1 MDLDSSLMLCWH
13 WGWILRSGLWSGR
26 ARGVAGGG
34 CGGGSAIEAVS
45 QVLKKAPSDRRLESR
60 ETANLASAL
69 TESCPEL
76 VEHVWVCSRR
86 HRYLLALQILEMLH
100 RHL

>member
-1 MDLDSSLMLCWH
+1 MCWH
-13 WGWILRSGLWSGR
+13 WGWILRCGLWSCR

-45 QVLKKAPSDRRLESR
+45 QVLKKAPSDRRLKSR

-76 VEHVWVCSRR
+76 VEHIWVCSRR
-86 HRYLLALQILEMLH
+86 HRHLLALQILEMLH

>member
-13 WGWILRSGLWSGR
+13 WGWILRSGLRSGGAR
-26 ARGVAGGG
+26 AVAGGG
-34 CGGGSAIEAVS
+34 CGGGGAIEAVG
-45 QVLKKAPSDRRLESR
+45 QVLKKAPSDRRLKSR

-76 VEHVWVCSRR
+76 VEHIWVCSRR

-100 RHL
+100 GHL